1 MTESDTDKLVRIAAA
16 AGASLDDSLGYYRFS
31 EAALSAFASAHIA
44 SLCGDVEPV
53 AHMWQHDETGR
64 TGFVEHAPA
73 EELEQWERINKPRRF
88 VAKLYPATTVAA
100 LKAENEALRARVAE
114 LEDFI
119 VGIGQDLHHERV
131 ADWYP
136 EGANNAALAMSESMR
151 LIGNRCVDFDAALKK
166 GQP

>member
-1 MTESDTDKLVRIAAA
+1 MTESDTDKLVEMARAAGFALMNSDECEATPAQLAAFRAAIIADLCRDVEPWVWLVAGSRVFDDVVDFTQSRAETRIAERRDSSELIPLVSALAAA
-16 AGASLDDSLGYYRFS
+16 A
-31 EAALSAFASAHIA
+31 
-44 SLCGDVEPV
+44 
-53 AHMWQHDETGR
+53 
-64 TGFVEHAPA
+64 
-73 EELEQWERINKPRRF
+73 
-88 VAKLYPATTVAA
+88 
-100 LKAENEALRARVAE
+100 LKARVAE